1 MPGFLPL
8 FFLSP
13 LTSLISLSFY
23 LIPSILLSVF
33 SSFPSL
39 SYLPL
44 SPSRYFSPPPLSIIP
59 SLSVSHSIHLCGSLS
74 HFLTLFSP
82 LSRKIYNRQL
92 VRYIVDGWTG
102 IEDSWTVIK

>member
-44 SPSRYFSPPPLSIIP
+44 SPSRYFSPPPSLYHSISLCLSLNP
-59 SLSVSHSIHLCGSLS
+59 SLRLSFPLFNLVFSI
-74 HFLTLFSP
+74 
-82 LSRKIYNRQL
+82 
-92 VRYIVDGWTG
+92 
-102 IEDSWTVIK
+102 E